1 MEMHQIRYFLTLCE
15 ELNFTRAAEKCHVA
29 QPALTRAIKLLEEE
43 FGGLLFHR
51 ERART
56 HLSELGQAVRPYLE
70 EVQRQSQQAKNL
82 ATSLIELK
90 STPLKLGVM
99 CTIGPGNFV
108 GLLSNLQAQHPGIEL
123 QIMDASA
130 ADLQARLLDG
140 GLEAA
145 IYCWPDQIDDRLHY
159 LPLFREQF
167 FIVLGQRHRLAA
179 NNAVR
184 VADLNGERYLNRIN
198 CEQVNLARDVF
209 ARQGTKVERVY
220 RSDRDDW
227 IVAMVAAGLGF
238 GFMPQCSISERPD
251 IVGPAPGRA
260 RVLARGEPRHRARAP
275 ALSRDRRS
283 GTRSDADAMARCAR
297 AGGPKQP
304 DPGCRPNALGGR
316 KSENPVIWSNA
327 QSPPGASTTS
337 GVVGRRRFVAVHRMV
352 RSGPVF
358 VISPCERPAT
368 MCSCPSKP

>member
-15 ELNFTRAAEKCHVA
+15 ELNFTRAAQKCHVA

-56 HLSELGQAVRPYLE
+56 HLNELGQAVRPYLD

-251 IVGPAPGRA
+251 IVVRPLVEPEFWREVSLVTVRGRPHSPAIGALVREA
-260 RVLARGEPRHRARAP
+260 MRTQWLGAP
-275 ALSRDRRS
+275 ALAAQNSRIQ
-283 GTRSDADAMARCAR
+283 DAGQM
-297 AGGPKQP
+297 
-304 DPGCRPNALGGR
+304 L
-316 KSENPVIWSNA
+316 
-327 QSPPGASTTS
+327 
-337 GVVGRRRFVAVHRMV
+337 
-352 RSGPVF
+352 
-358 VISPCERPAT
+358 
-368 MCSCPSKP
+368 

>member
-1 MEMHQIRYFLTLCE
+1 MTEASQPMPIVYRIDRRGALERSEHPSLNQAPLLRGAPPFAPAAAQAVDHRSLAAPRIVAMEMHQIRYFLVLCE

-70 EVQRQSQQAKNL
+70 EAQRQSQQAKYL

-251 IVGPAPGRA
+251 IVVRPLVEPEFWREVSLVTVRGRPHSPAIGALVREAMRTQWLGAPAPA
-260 RVLARGEPRHRARAP
+260 
-275 ALSRDRRS
+275 
-283 GTRSDADAMARCAR
+283 
-297 AGGPKQP
+297 
-304 DPGCRPNALGGR
+304 
-316 KSENPVIWSNA
+316 A
-327 QSPPGASTTS
+327 QNSQIQDTGQ
-337 GVVGRRRFVAVHRMV
+337 MV
-352 RSGPVF
+352 
-358 VISPCERPAT
+358 
-368 MCSCPSKP
+368 